1 MKERT
6 EKKERRIT
14 HYVHVHVCVHCAY
27 MYLCIHSYR
36 SFGHIHVHVHIHSC
50 AHTFMFP
57 YVHVSIHSCFHM
69 FMFPYIH
76 GIVYLA
82 TNNTCTIHTLY
93 MCCDLHV
100 CCSNDRGLGRAELM
114 SELLTLIERVKKC
127 ADDLRLEETAYDEV
141 R

>member
-6 EKKERRIT
+6 EKKEESHTMYMHMYVYIT
-14 HYVHVHVCVHCAY
+14 HTCTYAHIRIGVLGTY
-27 MYLCIHSYR
+27 MYMYIY
-36 SFGHIHVHVHIHSC
+36 IHV
-50 AHTFMFP
+50 P
-57 YVHVSIHSCFHM
+57 IHSCFRM

-100 CCSNDRGLGRAELM
+100 CCSNGRGLGRAELM

-141 R
+141 RYVCRDVQHAAGG